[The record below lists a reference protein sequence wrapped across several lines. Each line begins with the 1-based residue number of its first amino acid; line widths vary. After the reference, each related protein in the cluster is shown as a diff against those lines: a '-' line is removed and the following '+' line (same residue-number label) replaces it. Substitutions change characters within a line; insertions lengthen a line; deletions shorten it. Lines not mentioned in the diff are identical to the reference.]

1 MKGLGLTKAQVD
13 QAALA
18 QHDFEE
24 LIDRLIRDG
33 FDYRSILTGAAIAIT
48 NSISVSA
55 GPHLVAQWFAQ
66 NAALTMHL
74 AKDFEARRS

>member
-1 MKGLGLTKAQVD
+1 MKLDDLSPTKAQTD
-13 QAALA
+13 QAAVA

-48 NSISVSA
+48 NSIAVSA
-55 GPHLVAQWFAQ
+55 GQHLVPTWFAQ

-74 AKDFEARRS
+74 AKDKPQ